1 MANPPVAPPRA
12 TRHNPFNSARKE
24 TKTWLDIHNQIG
36 AQIMRDREEWLNKYS
51 GAAFAQEQEASVGNH
66 EVEMT
71 GDKLLVVL

>member
-1 MANPPVAPPRA
+1 
-12 TRHNPFNSARKE
+12 
-24 TKTWLDIHNQIG
+24 
-36 AQIMRDREEWLNKYS
+36 MRDREEWLNKYS